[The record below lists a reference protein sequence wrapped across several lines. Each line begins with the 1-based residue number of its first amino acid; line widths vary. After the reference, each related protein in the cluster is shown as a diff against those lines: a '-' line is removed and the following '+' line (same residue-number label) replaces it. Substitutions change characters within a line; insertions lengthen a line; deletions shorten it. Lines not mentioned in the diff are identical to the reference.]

1 MKGSKSKFTKSMV
14 GVIIALFIFLNLP
27 LLNLPQVSGSFD
39 YTTDGETSDEQI
51 TPTRSSTGTT
61 YYVDSKLG
69 NDTNNGT
76 SINTPWK
83 STEPVNQGKDNYNP
97 GDRILFR
104 RGCIWYD
111 FILMRSTG
119 TKNNKIY
126 YGAYGN
132 GPNPIFDLNNAS
144 KPGFSVSGSN
154 TTIENFTLRNIGN
167 QGIICENSRSS
178 VYNITIRNI
187 DLFNIGQNGILYSRG
202 GGNVLIENVT
212 IRNASNCGI
221 AIMGSIIRK
230 IHNVLIKDCL
240 VSNTKYNDGI
250 SIHEGDSTSRTSAGS
265 NITLINNHCEFNNEQ
280 GYDITSGSDIL
291 MINNTSFKNGVGSLL
306 LAHSAHDIEI
316 VGHRS
321 SMEPTATRTGG
332 TIVCTVSNVTIH
344 NSIFDGGNYHMMVF
358 YPVEKDEINNIKLH
372 NNIFN
377 YKNGDLLQSKFVT
390 NYIFKNNIFYSRNGS
405 LGMMKF
411 TDKIN
416 QITNHTFDNNVYS
429 GSTGIR
435 FWHASDGFINFT
447 QFQKVY
453 GMEKNGFE
461 ADPGFICPSNEDYY
475 PSWNSILI
483 DNGEGYNF
491 DKDFAGNPIYGKRD
505 IGPYE
510 YQPPYDL
517 DEDTISKEGKVRVYS
532 DGKFRYILKDDP
544 TASLQMETDV
554 PWKKT
559 SSFNP
564 ESIDIDIVQ
573 WNISGDYYK
582 EWKEQHYIDVGCI
595 DYTVGDHTVDSF
607 SSISDNL
614 TFTTGK
620 NSNSTGH
627 LSFSYN
633 CSSRSRT
640 LMVTVGDQPI
650 ISQVN
655 ADKTPTTGDGYTIN
669 VTATDDK
676 GLSDGWIEY
685 WFGTGIHQNVSMSK
699 TSISKNI
706 AQYTKEIEIGPNST
720 GFLNYILRVSDSD
733 GKWSR
738 SREYNANIMDNDP
751 PYFSEDLSSDSVVRD
766 NMFTFKIQAYDNI
779 DISRMSVEYWFD
791 EMNHTIKDLENPIHL
806 EIVTPSSFES
816 VSYFFNASDSS
827 DNWLQTEKVTIIAG
841 DIDPPELLED
851 LTPTSAIPG
860 QTITFSFTA
869 FDSSGIDDAYVE
881 YWYGSAIH
889 YNQSMGADLSHKHE
903 IPTTAIDDLNYIF
916 HFADNAGN
924 WNETVE
930 KSISIAD
937 ISPPTFGE
945 DESHISAKTGDDFV
959 FSISIS
965 ENFALSKVWLE
976 YSYED
981 IAENISLIQ
990 SSGKVTH
997 KIKIPLDAKGSI
1009 KYIFGA
1015 MDTSNNIRKTTMRSL
1030 PIIDNDEP
1038 TVEDHSPDSGTTGDP
1053 YTFYLNILDNIEL
1066 QSVYLEYNIG
1076 NDPAKSVKMT
1086 SISDTYI
1093 HEMIMP
1099 TKANKNLFYTISAY
1113 DSSGNLFKTA
1123 SREVVIIDNDPPTLK
1138 VPKERGITKTRGSTQ
1153 FEVNVTDNTG
1163 EDHVYIEYWYPNGE
1177 RIIIEMDKT
1186 NENYTVLLDID
1197 IDSVLW
1203 RFIAYDFEGN
1213 QGKSD
1218 IYLFN
1223 TDGNST
1229 EPDEETVIHVHDV
1242 EIIPNADQILSGEEL
1257 SLGVIIWDQFGNVLP
1272 NDLFIIEWDV
1282 LFGPGEINEVGVFFS
1297 STPGSS
1303 IIRVKVTYNEFI
1315 IESTKDIIT
1324 NSTQVESEKSEK
1336 SNSSIMIPVVMASVI
1351 LIIIVGFLVLIMNKR
1366 YGNRPILVLE
1376 EIDQIEQTIHE
1387 FEEVT
1392 ECHSKQIVEV
1402 QEPELSDE
1410 PGYCE
1415 EIEDIDPSDD
1425 LIDEEETPSMQE
1437 LDEMIYDLEQ
1447 DPGIENILLMID
1459 ELSSE
1464 VDVNGKM

>member
-1 MKGSKSKFTKSMV
+1 
-14 GVIIALFIFLNLP
+14 
-27 LLNLPQVSGSFD
+27 
-39 YTTDGETSDEQI
+39 
-51 TPTRSSTGTT
+51 
-61 YYVDSKLG
+61 
-69 NDTNNGT
+69 
-76 SINTPWK
+76 
-83 STEPVNQGKDNYNP
+83 
-97 GDRILFR
+97 
-104 RGCIWYD
+104 
-111 FILMRSTG
+111 
-119 TKNNKIY
+119 
-126 YGAYGN
+126 
-132 GPNPIFDLNNAS
+132 
-144 KPGFSVSGSN
+144 
-154 TTIENFTLRNIGN
+154 
-167 QGIICENSRSS
+167 
-178 VYNITIRNI
+178 
-187 DLFNIGQNGILYSRG
+187 
-202 GGNVLIENVT
+202 
-212 IRNASNCGI
+212 
-221 AIMGSIIRK
+221 
-230 IHNVLIKDCL
+230 
-240 VSNTKYNDGI
+240 
-250 SIHEGDSTSRTSAGS
+250 
-265 NITLINNHCEFNNEQ
+265 
-280 GYDITSGSDIL
+280 
-291 MINNTSFKNGVGSLL
+291 
-306 LAHSAHDIEI
+306 
-316 VGHRS
+316 
-321 SMEPTATRTGG
+321 MEPTATRTGG